1 MKYKYAIGAA
11 TGIAANSIIQKST
24 QNFWLKEGEKAAQ
37 KRNQAY
43 NAARGSGASE
53 DQAFKAAE
61 KANPLWKKL
70 GSNRING
77 IATMLIGATVSRF
90 DKKIGYGILGAG
102 AAKAVFASKYTDLVD
117 YTKKLV

>member
-24 QNFWLKEGEKAAQ
+24 QNFWLREGEKAAQ

-43 NAARGSGASE
+43 NQARGSGASE

-61 KANPLWKKL
+61 KADPLWLKF

-77 IATMLIGATVSRF
+77 MATMLIGATVSRF

-102 AAKAVFASKYTDLVD
+102 AAKVAFPRKMSEFEFKF
-117 YTKKLV
+117 